1 MVEGRKWIRNN
12 FKKSLFDFLSFLI
25 ISARNLVEEPKLYGP
40 LRLIDGASRLIE
52 ILEKEGLSDEFLS
65 KIRKKIEEKES
76 SVMTNKDEFIKLLDD
91 LTLDFADELKKRSR
105 TKL

>member
-1 MVEGRKWIRNN
+1 MDKEQ
-12 FKKSLFDFLSFLI
+12 FQKSLFDLLSFLI

-65 KIRKKIEEKES
+65 KIRKKIEEKEN
-76 SVMTNKDEFIKLLDD
+76 SVMTNKDEFIELLDD